1 MSKIVYKLNTENVY
15 ISARQVEDT
24 HQTPANTTGI
34 LVMKGDYN
42 RISSNVITIQ
52 DTNSKVVIN
61 GAANNNWVIY
71 STEGF
76 AFQDGGNQSNKNIG
90 I

>member
-1 MSKIVYKLNTENVY
+1 MSKIVYKLNNENVY
-15 ISARQVEDT
+15 TSARQV
-24 HQTPANTTGI
+24 
-34 LVMKGDYN
+34 
-42 RISSNVITIQ
+42 Q

-71 STEGF
+71 STEGS

>member
-1 MSKIVYKLNTENVY
+1 
-15 ISARQVEDT
+15 
-24 HQTPANTTGI
+24 
-34 LVMKGDYN
+34 MKGNYN
-42 RISSNVITIQ
+42 GISSNVITVQ

-71 STEGF
+71 STEGS